1 MGLYSLSKGI
11 LIPSSV
17 DTQNPDILYFPMLVR
32 DGGGG
37 GGEQVRDRWTKSICR
52 RPLESTTYSI
62 KCT

>member
-17 DTQNPDILYFPMLVR
+17 DTQNPDILYFPMLVH

-37 GGEQVRDRWTKSICR
+37 GRTSLWSVDKIY
-52 RPLESTTYSI
+52 LSTAPYI
-62 KCT
+62 HNI